1 MKIQEVCSQC
11 HVTKKAIYYYEKQQL
26 LHVYKNQN
34 GYREFS
40 DEDVQRLKEIMMYRS
55 WSISIADIRCLLD
68 LDANQKKEYLQ
79 QIYTQRQ
86 KELSCQ
92 QESLKQL
99 YHFIESDNIEDS
111 FSLDDI
117 CQIMSDNIPQP
128 FFDMFYEHF
137 LPYLHIHIRTQKQ
150 QNAYDR
156 IIDFWDHF
164 HIKIPWTYRFLMW
177 ISKTN
182 QKQLKQVWHDV
193 NVYKNQLKNQEDAYE
208 SIKQMVIKNYEL
220 QQKWWYRILS
230 YPNRQMKIRLRGSG
244 YYDILIPAMC
254 ELSDEYHQYYQ
265 QLMDFNQRVCQEL
278 HLYYDSKFRLIKK

>member
-86 KELSCQ
+86 KELSYQ

-99 YHFIESDNIEDS
+99 HCFIESDNIEDS

-117 CQIMSDNIPQP
+117 
-128 FFDMFYEHF
+128 
-137 LPYLHIHIRTQKQ
+137 
-150 QNAYDR
+150 
-156 IIDFWDHF
+156 
-164 HIKIPWTYRFLMW
+164 
-177 ISKTN
+177 
-182 QKQLKQVWHDV
+182 
-193 NVYKNQLKNQEDAYE
+193 
-208 SIKQMVIKNYEL
+208 
-220 QQKWWYRILS
+220 
-230 YPNRQMKIRLRGSG
+230 
-244 YYDILIPAMC
+244 
-254 ELSDEYHQYYQ
+254 
-265 QLMDFNQRVCQEL
+265 
-278 HLYYDSKFRLIKK
+278 

>member
-34 GYREFS
+34 GYREFN
-40 DEDVQRLKEIMMYRS
+40 DEDIQRLKEIMMYRS
-55 WSISIADIRCLLD
+55 WSISIADIRYLLD
-68 LDANQKKEYLQ
+68 LDIDKKKEYLQ
-79 QIYTQRQ
+79 QIYKQRQ
-86 KELSCQ
+86 KELSYQ

-99 YHFIESDNIEDS
+99 HCFIESDDMEDS

-117 CQIMSDNIPQP
+117 YQIMSDNIPQP

-150 QNAYDR
+150 QNAYDCM
-156 IIDFWDHF
+156 IDFWDHF
-164 HIKIPWTYRFLMW
+164 HIKIPFSYRLLMLM
-177 ISKTN
+177 SRMN
-182 QKQLKQVWHDV
+182 RKQLKQVWYDV
-193 NVYKNQLKNQEDAYE
+193 NVYKNQLLDSEDAYE

-230 YPNRQMKIRLRGSG
+230 YPNRQMKIRLRDSG

-254 ELSDEYHQYYQ
+254 ELSDEYDQYYHR
-265 QLMDFNQRVCQEL
+265 LMELNQRVCQEL